1 MDERFYE
8 KLYLT
13 EAEMINTEEVIKR
26 ADTHITTV
34 RIHICVQT
42 KNDRRVE

>member
-1 MDERFYE
+1 MV
-8 KLYLT
+8 
-13 EAEMINTEEVIKR
+13 NTDVGVEEEKR

-34 RIHICVQT
+34 RIHTCEQT